1 MKTVA
6 YISSVTGS
14 IASCS
19 VQRAMIVRYC
29 NYHKI
34 TCERF
39 YCDTSEARRNRSE
52 VKNIRELGYSHAYR
66 LEKYFPQYDQMLYDI
81 IRGNISTILVD
92 TIGRL
97 TANKEQSKFFQKL
110 CVNYKVEVIEVCGHL
125 EGLKQDNTRN
135 VAIYHITDQSKERP
149 RIYVKCIDGLYEVS
163 QQNGWGTPFLFQ
175 DFSLVKSEQVKY
187 QEFKTHANKYDML
200 VVSDFYHIEDK
211 LSVFVS
217 EIQELE
223 AKGIKVESIKEGRVR
238 ISDDFLKKSLKVA
251 IYDRWLD
258 ENDEGLELDRLKAF
272 VKYKTDWKIA
282 SIYKE
287 AEKIETDSKQQELQ
301 NLLSERHNY
310 DAILVRRFNCLHWR
324 TSMFFKIARK
334 MNIPIYSMKEG
345 GVYLEQRHI

>member
-97 TANKEQSKFFQKL
+97 TANKEQSKL
-110 CVNYKVEVIEVCGHL
+110 L
-125 EGLKQDNTRN
+125 
-135 VAIYHITDQSKERP
+135 IY
-149 RIYVKCIDGLYEVS
+149 
-163 QQNGWGTPFLFQ
+163 N
-175 DFSLVKSEQVKY
+175 
-187 QEFKTHANKYDML
+187 
-200 VVSDFYHIEDK
+200 
-211 LSVFVS
+211 
-217 EIQELE
+217 
-223 AKGIKVESIKEGRVR
+223 
-238 ISDDFLKKSLKVA
+238 
-251 IYDRWLD
+251 
-258 ENDEGLELDRLKAF
+258 
-272 VKYKTDWKIA
+272 
-282 SIYKE
+282 
-287 AEKIETDSKQQELQ
+287 
-301 NLLSERHNY
+301 
-310 DAILVRRFNCLHWR
+310 
-324 TSMFFKIARK
+324 
-334 MNIPIYSMKEG
+334 
-345 GVYLEQRHI
+345 